1 MKLKSVFMF
10 FSIVGPVLFLIL
22 LSPIVVGFGGTF
34 DTPVKCV
41 KAWLMFTGFFEAF
54 LLMLRFNKE
63 TQDWIKRGL

>member
-1 MKLKSVFMF
+1 MKLKSIFMF

-41 KAWLMFTGFFEAF
+41 KAWLMFTGFLKHFS
-54 LLMLRFNKE
+54 
-63 TQDWIKRGL
+63 